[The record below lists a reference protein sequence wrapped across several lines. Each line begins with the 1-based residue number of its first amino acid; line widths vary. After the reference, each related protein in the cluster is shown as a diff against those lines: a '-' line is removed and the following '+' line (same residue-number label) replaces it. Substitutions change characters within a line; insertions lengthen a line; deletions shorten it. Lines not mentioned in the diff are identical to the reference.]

1 MVQQTSPATDYF
13 TLQLQTRLS
22 DQLVS
27 SRESSDSETSLQQFA
42 DDIEECVTCLIKLVP
57 VLRNPA
63 PQNVYEEH
71 SSLNEADGDIDV
83 AKKMF
88 PKATRSLSHRL
99 GLANWRRKKE
109 LLSLKSREPANLPLG
124 RSSNNSRQREYG
136 VRQTPD
142 ANVLETSHRTAA
154 FTMFRNILSPGSS
167 STGTS
172 YQNESI
178 FSKLDY
184 FSYHS
189 TTSVDGSDHM
199 MELKHLDVPDPPVK
213 LESDSVFDCPY
224 CGQEIVFGLQVNSRE
239 EWDMHVLLD
248 LEPYMCTFD
257 DCLRIN
263 ELFGVRGDW
272 FQHELEFH
280 RLRKIWSCHSCNH
293 TFDEITEF
301 ELHLKEKHL
310 KSENS
315 SQLALMVSVCEKY
328 SEEGVT
334 DQECPFCGYLS
345 TTVKALEEHVGS
357 HMEQLALSSI
367 YSVYGL
373 ERDINARSAQ
383 ERSPEK
389 KAKLEFLNN
398 FVNEQRGYFWKPSH
412 EPFEDVSAGSNVAF
426 AEDSEEEII
435 SPKVQS
441 PREEP
446 AIITPGGRPQLK
458 RRGDSWMSKVNGFLD
473 KQTTDQAG
481 KESWLSKVQT
491 YLETQSVPGQTVEGE
506 NLDSPTGPTNPGFAT
521 GPQGSALPVLPH
533 CLRTRPPPRNEAF
546 IGRETDLTRL
556 HNILS
561 DPGTSCLMS
570 GTGGIGKTST
580 AIEYTYRYE
589 AAYSYIFWVSA
600 ETSISCAD
608 TYSLIATEF
617 ILSDDDDAYD
627 QGRLVTLSREFLERS
642 KERWLLVFDNMD
654 LGPGIQEYLPT
665 RLHDTCGS
673 ILITSRSSDCL
684 DSGVMPE
691 NCQPLE
697 LEAWTLEES
706 RSFLLHSMQGY
717 SQTKDLTQHPEY
729 NIAGVICKEAEGLP
743 LALSHIAGYVQVSE
757 CSLTDFV
764 QLWNER
770 RRHTKSSASTPDS
783 SMLSTEKT
791 LEAVWNIGL
800 REVTIDARELLNI
813 LAFLDSDNIQRKLL
827 VGKHE
832 EPSLDFLHSDQSFR
846 YHRLPKSNP
855 LEEVADQQ

>member
-1 MVQQTSPATDYF
+1 MVQQTNVATDYF
-13 TLQLQTRLS
+13 ALQLQTRLS
-22 DQLVS
+22 DELVS
-27 SRESSDSETSLQQFA
+27 SRASSDSETSLQQFA

-57 VLRNPA
+57 VLQNPA

-71 SSLNEADGDIDV
+71 SSLSEADGDIDV

-88 PKATRSLSHRL
+88 PKATQSLSSRL
-99 GLANWRRKKE
+99 GLANWKRRKE
-109 LLSLKSREPANLPLG
+109 LLSLKSRALGNLPLG
-124 RSSNNSRQREYG
+124 RSSNNNRRQGEYDVRE
-136 VRQTPD
+136 TPD
-142 ANVLETSHRTAA
+142 AKVLETNHRTAA
-154 FTMFRNILSPGSS
+154 FSMFRNMSSPGSS
-167 STGTS
+167 YTVTS
-172 YQNESI
+172 HQNESI
-178 FSKLDY
+178 FSKSDY
-184 FSYHS
+184 FSYYS
-189 TTSVDGSDHM
+189 TTSVVGSDHVL
-199 MELKHLDVPDPPVK
+199 ELKHLDVPNPPAK
-213 LESDSVFDCPY
+213 LEPDSVFDCPY

-239 EWDMHVLLD
+239 DWDMHVLLD

-257 DCLRIN
+257 DCLRTDK
-263 ELFGVRGDW
+263 LFGVREDW
-272 FQHELEFH
+272 YQHELEFH
-280 RLRKIWSCHSCNH
+280 RLRKVWSCHSCNH
-293 TFDEITEF
+293 TFDEIAEI
-301 ELHLKEKHL
+301 ELHLNEKHL
-310 KSENS
+310 KFEDPSK
-315 SQLALMVSVCEKY
+315 LALMVSVCERY
-328 SEEGVT
+328 SEEGVI
-334 DQECPFCGYLS
+334 DQGCPFCGYLS

-373 ERDINARSAQ
+373 EKDVDAGSAQ
-383 ERSPEK
+383 DRSPEK

-398 FVNEQRGYFWKPSH
+398 FVNEQRGYFWKPSQ
-412 EPFEDVSAGSNVAF
+412 EPFEDISVGSNVAF
-426 AEDSEEEII
+426 AEDSDEGIV

-446 AIITPGGRPQLK
+446 ATITPGGRPQLK

-473 KQTTDQAG
+473 SQTKDQAG

-491 YLETQSVPGQTVEGE
+491 YLETQPVQGQTVEGE
-506 NLDSPTGPTNPGFAT
+506 TGSTSPGFAM
-521 GPQGSALPVLPH
+521 GVQSSDLPLLPH

-546 IGRETDLTRL
+546 IGRENDLTRL

-570 GTGGIGKTST
+570 GTGGIGKTGI

-600 ETSISCAD
+600 ETSINCAD

-617 ILSDDDDAYD
+617 LLSDDDDAYD
-627 QGRLVTLSREFLERS
+627 QGRLVTLSREFLERTN
-642 KERWLLVFDNMD
+642 ERWLLVFDNMD
-654 LGPGIQEYLPT
+654 IGPDIQEYLPT

-673 ILITSRSSDCL
+673 ILITSRSSDCIE
-684 DSGVMPE
+684 SGVMPH
-691 NCQPLE
+691 CQPLE
-697 LEAWTLEES
+697 LKAWTLEES
-706 RSFLLHSMQGY
+706 RSFLLNSMQGY

-729 NIAGVICKEAEGLP
+729 NIAGVISKEAEGLP

-757 CSLTDFV
+757 CTLTDFV

-770 RRHTKSSASTPDS
+770 RRHTKSSSSTPES
-783 SMLSTEKT
+783 SMLSTDKT

-827 VGKHE
+827 VGEHE

-846 YHRLPKSNP
+846 YHRSPNFNP
-855 LEEVADQQ
+855 LGEVAD